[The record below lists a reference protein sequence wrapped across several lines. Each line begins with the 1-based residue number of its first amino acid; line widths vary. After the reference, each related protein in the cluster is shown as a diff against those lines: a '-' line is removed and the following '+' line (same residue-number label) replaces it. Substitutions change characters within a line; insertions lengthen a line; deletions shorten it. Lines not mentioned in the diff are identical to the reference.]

1 MGKAM
6 SKIEIIIK
14 EIGDRQM
21 MRFIEKSA
29 KHQPGTKYDLA
40 SDNFD
45 WSIDS
50 PQYWENEIKY
60 HYQKWL
66 ATAST
71 ESNGREPN
79 ALLDLMNVI
88 VARIH
93 KIELEAE
100 Q

>member
-1 MGKAM
+1 M
-6 SKIEIIIK
+6 SKLEDIIK
-14 EIGDRQM
+14 EIGNRQM
-21 MRFIEKSA
+21 MRFVEKSV

-45 WSIDS
+45 WSIDA
-50 PQYWENEIKY
+50 PQYWENEIRY

-71 ESNGREPN
+71 ESNGRESN

-88 VARIH
+88 VVRIH
-93 KIELEAE
+93 KLDEDIK
-100 Q
+100 